1 MKRAAIY
8 LRVSTADQHTS
19 NQETELR
26 QAAER
31 AGWEVVKVYRDHG
44 ISGAKGR
51 DKRPAF
57 DAMCR
62 DASRRGFD
70 IVMAWSVDRLGRSL
84 QDLVNFLSELH
95 ALRVDL
101 FLKTQGIDTTTP
113 SGKAMFG
120 MLSVFAD
127 FERSI
132 IQERVRAELVR
143 ARREGKRLGRPSI
156 AADVEQRI
164 LTALKAGKSIRKTA
178 EECGVN
184 ASTVQRVKRP
194 FDGGSVAA

>member
-1 MKRAAIY
+1 
-8 LRVSTADQHTS
+8 
-19 NQETELR
+19 
-26 QAAER
+26 
-31 AGWEVVKVYRDHG
+31 
-44 ISGAKGR
+44 
-51 DKRPAF
+51 
-57 DAMCR
+57 MCR

-132 IQERVRAELVR
+132 IQERVRARLVR
-143 ARREGKRLGRPSI
+143 A
-156 AADVEQRI
+156 A
-164 LTALKAGKSIRKTA
+164 
-178 EECGVN
+178 
-184 ASTVQRVKRP
+184 
-194 FDGGSVAA
+194 